1 MAHGFGGPGGG
12 FVFVTL
18 STRVGDFVFVG
29 HVWRDERKCVG
40 ADFHV
45 GDGGFDFW
53 HVAGNAA
60 AAGGTF
66 FVVRVL
72 FDRGGARAVE

>member
-18 STRVGDFVFVG
+18 GARIGNFVFVG
-29 HVWRDERKCVG
+29 HVRCDEGEGMG

-45 GDGGFDFW
+45 GDGGLDFR
-53 HVAGNAA
+53 HVAGDAT
-60 AAGGTF
+60 AAG
-66 FVVRVL
+66 
-72 FDRGGARAVE
+72 